1 MRSMQTYLRQENIRS
16 LFKKARFG
24 LEKESQ
30 RVSLTGELAKTDHPQ
45 ILGNR
50 SFHSTVQTDFSETQ
64 MELITPAVETAQ
76 EVLDYLGAIHEV
88 ALRSMNKD
96 EMLWPL
102 SMPPEL
108 PELEEDIII
117 AKLDRFEDVLYRRYL
132 ARSYGKRKQMVSG
145 IHYNFEFSPKF
156 IETLFAAQSE
166 FTCLE
171 KFKTE
176 IYLKVARN
184 YLRYRWLITYLY
196 GASPVSEPRY
206 FTEEERPREPVRSIR
221 NSPYGYTNH
230 DEVFVSYQSIEKYI
244 QDIEDLVEKG
254 ILSEEK
260 EFYSPVRLRGGK
272 QVADLKEV
280 GVQYV
285 EIRNIDLDPFAP
297 YGIAL
302 EGIEFFQAFLMYML
316 WLEDNGDDYDQL
328 LKDGERL
335 NNQVS
340 LEHPLSETS
349 LKDEGRK
356 ILEGMK
362 DMLKELDSK
371 PSWLALMDSALQ
383 MLEHPEETLSGK
395 MQVLFDGG
403 MTNKDLAVTQGTSY
417 HQAAWEKPYQLAGF
431 RDMELST
438 QLLMFD
444 ALQRGIEVEVL
455 DRHDQFLKL
464 TFADK
469 IEYVKNANMTSKD
482 QYVVPLIMEN
492 KTVTKKILKQAGF
505 RVPKGEE
512 FSSLEEALAAY
523 GEFDSQG
530 IVIKPKSTNYG
541 IGISIFKEGASFE
554 AYREALTIAF
564 KEDTEVLVEEFLSGT
579 EYRFFVIDGETK
591 AIMLRVPANVKGDG
605 TSTIRELVAEKNRD
619 PLRGT
624 HHRSPLE
631 IIQLGEIERLMLK
644 EQGYE
649 IDDVLPKDERVYLRE
664 NSNVS
669 TGGDS
674 IDMTNDFREE
684 YKEIAVAA
692 VDAIGAKISGIDL
705 IIPDK
710 EVNPYENENSYG
722 IIEANFNPAM
732 HMHVFPYQGEGV
744 RLTQNVLDLLFPE
757 SNTVNG

>member
-1 MRSMQTYLRQENIRS
+1 MQTYLRQENIRP

-30 RVSLTGELAKTDHPQ
+30 RVSLTGELAKTDHPAV
-45 ILGNR
+45 LGNR
-50 SFHSTVQTDFSETQ
+50 SLHSTVQTDFSETQ
-64 MELITPAVETAQ
+64 IELITPAVETAQ

-108 PELEEDIII
+108 PELEEDIVI

-145 IHYNFEFSPKF
+145 IHYNFEFSTKF
-156 IETLFAAQSE
+156 IEALFAVQTE
-166 FTCLE
+166 FTCIE

-206 FTEEERPREPVRSIR
+206 FTEDQSPREPVRSLR

-230 DEVFVSYQSIEKYI
+230 EEVFVSYQSIEKYI

-254 ILSEEK
+254 VLSEEK

-302 EGIEFFQAFLMYML
+302 EGIEFFQVFLMYML
-316 WLEDNGDDYDQL
+316 WLEDSGDDLDQL
-328 LKDGERL
+328 LKDGTRL
-335 NNQVS
+335 NDQVS

-349 LKDEGRK
+349 LKEEGK
-356 ILEGMK
+356 NLLEGMK
-362 DMLKELDSK
+362 EMLKVLDSK
-371 PSWLALMDSALQ
+371 PSWVVLIDRALK
-383 MLEHPEETLSGK
+383 MLEQPEETLSGK
-395 MQVLFDGG
+395 MQVLFDDGL
-403 MTNKDLAVTQGTSY
+403 TNKDLAVTQGQAYSN
-417 HQAAWEKPYQLAGF
+417 AAWEKPYQLAGF

-438 QLLMFD
+438 QILMFD

-464 TFADK
+464 SYAGK
-469 IEYVKNANMTSKD
+469 IEYVKNGNMTSKD
-482 QYVVPLIMEN
+482 KYVVPLIMEN
-492 KTVTKKILKQAGF
+492 KTVTKKILSQAGF

-512 FSSLEEALAAY
+512 FSSLEEALASY
-523 GEFDSQG
+523 SQFESQG

-541 IGISIFKEGASFE
+541 IGISIFKDGASFE
-554 AYREALTIAF
+554 AYQEALRIAF
-564 KEDTEVLVEEFLSGT
+564 KEDSEVLVEEFISGT
-579 EYRFFVIDGETK
+579 EYRFFVIDGQTE

-605 TSTIRELVAEKNRD
+605 VSTIQELVTEKNKD

-644 EQGYE
+644 EQGYKV
-649 IDDVLPKDERVYLRE
+649 DDVLPKDAIVYLRE

-674 IDMTNDFREE
+674 LDVTNDFRNE

-692 VDAIGAKISGIDL
+692 VEALGAKISGIDL

-710 EVNPYENENSYG
+710 EVNPYETKNSYG

-757 SNTVNG
+757 SKVIN